1 MLFSGM
7 TARTLQDLFVD
18 RDKQIDR
25 FRKSLDGTA
34 GRRIILVTAGQ
45 GMGKSWL
52 LRQFV
57 NEAKA
62 KGARTVLIDFS
73 DRQAYDVLMLV
84 RRSRDALGAEHF
96 NRLTTAINDATA
108 PRITINEAA
117 GGSNTSAGVNLS
129 NSQVQDVVIQEAAGR
144 NIIKDNLF
152 IVQSDNP
159 LLLQAMEDRIT
170 QVFFECLNDLAKT
183 QRVVFIFDSYE
194 NTSTDGGQWMPNAA
208 DRWITRELLT
218 RVRDNQLPNTL
229 VVLGGTRVPEFGIE
243 WNAVIGRLPLD
254 PFTVEDVTEYLR
266 INRGLSNLSDAQIQL
281 LHMAVQGNPQQ
292 LGIIGDNLEQANKPA
307 DDEDW

>member
-1 MLFSGM
+1 MLSSRM

-18 RDKQIDR
+18 RDKEIDR
-25 FRKSLDGTA
+25 FRRSLDGTT
-34 GRRIILVTAGQ
+34 GRRIILVTAGP

-57 NEAKA
+57 AEAKN
-62 KGARTVLIDFS
+62 KGAHTVLIDFS

-84 RRSRDALGAEHF
+84 RRARDAIGAEYF
-96 NRLTTAINDATA
+96 NRLTAAINDATA
-108 PRITINEAA
+108 PRITLNEAS
-117 GGSNTSAGVNLS
+117 GGVVNNAGVDLS
-129 NSQVQDVVIQEAAGR
+129 NSKVQDVVINEAAGR

-170 QVFFECLNDLAKT
+170 QVFFECMKDIVQT
-183 QRVVFIFDSYE
+183 QRVVFVLDSYE
-194 NTSTDGGQWMPNAA
+194 NNSTEGGQWLPNAA

-218 RVRDNQLPNTL
+218 RIRDNQLPNTL
-229 VVLGGTRVPEFGIE
+229 VTLGGTWLPDFGIE
-243 WNAVIGRLPLD
+243 WNAVVGRLKLD
-254 PFTVEDVTEYLR
+254 PFTINDVTEYLR
-266 INRGLSNLSDAQIQL
+266 INRGLSNLSDAQIEL

-292 LGIIGDNLEQANKPA
+292 LGIIGDNLEQANKP
-307 DDEDW
+307 DEEEDW

>member
-34 GRRIILVTAGQ
+34 GRRIILVTAGP

-62 KGARTVLIDFS
+62 KAARTVLIDFS

-96 NRLTTAINDATA
+96 NRLTAAINDATA

-117 GGSNTSAGVNLS
+117 GGSNNSAGVNLS

-170 QVFFECLNDLAKT
+170 QVFFECLNDLVKT

-194 NTSTDGGQWMPNAA
+194 NTSTDGGQWVPNAA
-208 DRWITRELLT
+208 DRWITRELLF
-218 RVRDNQLPNTL
+218 RIRDNQLPNTL

-266 INRGLSNLSDAQIQL
+266 INRGLSNLSDSQIQL

-307 DDEDW
+307 DEEDW